1 MGGATLPPGGTS
13 AIDRYM
19 AEFDAALRGPR
30 AAKRDLLAEVHD
42 ALTDAADAY
51 ASEGYDPDAAQGL
64 AVAEFGEVERL
75 RAAYQAE
82 LGLAQAR
89 RTAALIL
96 VIMLVQPFAWANASL
111 FVGEVESS
119 AGSAGPWYSFVSATI
134 EWLGWG
140 SIAGA
145 GAVWL
150 AAGIGVRRIG
160 VRRELARATGIFAAG
175 MAAGFVLLGIALTL
189 LSPDL
194 RQLIDAG
201 ALFLLG
207 AFLLAPMTA
216 VAVSARSCLA
226 AA

>member
-1 MGGATLPPGGTS
+1 MGGATLPAGGTT

-19 AEFDAALRGPR
+19 AQFDAALRGPR
-30 AAKRDLLAEVHD
+30 AAKRDLLAEVRD

-51 ASEGYDPDAAQGL
+51 ASDPDAAQGR
-64 AVAEFGEVERL
+64 AVAEFGAVEQL
-75 RAAYQAE
+75 RTAYQAE
-82 LGLAQAR
+82 LGVAQAR
-89 RTAALIL
+89 RTAALVVVIL
-96 VIMLVQPFAWANASL
+96 LAQPFLWAHASL

-140 SIAGA
+140 SIVAAG
-145 GAVWL
+145 VIWL
-150 AAGIGVRRIG
+150 AAGIGVRHIG
-160 VRRELARATGIFAAG
+160 VPRELARLTGVFAGG
-175 MAAGFVLLGIALTL
+175 MAAGFVLLGIVLTL